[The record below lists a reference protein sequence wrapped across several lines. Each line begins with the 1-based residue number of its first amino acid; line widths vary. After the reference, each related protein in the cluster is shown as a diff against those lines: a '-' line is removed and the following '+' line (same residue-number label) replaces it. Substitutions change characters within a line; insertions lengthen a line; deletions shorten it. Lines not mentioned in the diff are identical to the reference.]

1 MDDITI
7 SDINKDDITISDINK
22 DDIIGGTR
30 NRFADLESDDES
42 DDEENLL
49 KNRFD
54 KSSYDNFE
62 RDYKDIKSP
71 NDKKINELVKV
82 LITEYNAKPII
93 YNEKNFDKKFTI
105 KVGPDSWNLKDV
117 ACIDLKDIET
127 KLFEILCNNYYITDI
142 LDTRYPREKNG
153 IDYKWNQSNVKEI
166 SVIETKQEKQK
177 EQEEKKI
184 EYIEKDSRKF
194 NKYITNFIKY
204 YKQDDS
210 FKKLSFYKSNR
221 KYHLLIF
228 L

>member
-22 DDIIGGTR
+22 DDIIGGTK
-30 NRFADLESDDES
+30 NIFAMLNTNDSKDDSDDEINDTKVS
-42 DDEENLL
+42 YKKKLL
-49 KNRFD
+49 KNKFD

-82 LITEYNAKPII
+82 LITEYNAEPII
-93 YNEKNFDKKFTI
+93 YNKKNFDKKFTI
-105 KVGPDSWNLKDV
+105 KVGPDGWNL
-117 ACIDLKDIET
+117 
-127 KLFEILCNNYYITDI
+127 N
-142 LDTRYPREKNG
+142 PREKNG

-166 SVIETKQEKQK
+166 SVIKTKQEKQK
-177 EQEEKKI
+177 KQEEKKI

-221 KYHLLIF
+221 KYHLLIY